1 MLQVVSRA
9 VRAEWCVWSCA
20 RCPAPYKC
28 PPCFA
33 PVASPTVQMSQLE
46 TAPQKQ
52 DLCRGHFCL
61 REDFLVQHPGG
72 QRGAVLLGDS
82 GVEAC
87 SMVLGGK
94 GVTLSH
100 LLSEVPWA
108 VACPAWRNLVACDRD
123 CDTVG
128 LTLSNG
134 SSRDKSLLS
143 IVIPI

>member
-1 MLQVVSRA
+1 MFSIL
-9 VRAEWCVWSCA
+9 E
-20 RCPAPYKC
+20 
-28 PPCFA
+28 
-33 PVASPTVQMSQLE
+33 ASVGLCCLATV
-46 TAPQKQ
+46 
-52 DLCRGHFCL
+52 
-61 REDFLVQHPGG
+61 
-72 QRGAVLLGDS
+72 
-82 GVEAC
+82 VEAC

-94 GVTLSH
+94 GLTLSH